1 MSPNDPLYQG
11 KVPSAYPLH
20 GQQQVCVIKPKF
32 QLSWRCS
39 FSVGRSRCCIRLTA
53 LFAQAAAGM
62 SEDQFDVVVV
72 GAGLSGLSAARRLQ
86 KKNPQLRVLVL
97 EARGASQ
104 EKK

>member
-1 MSPNDPLYQG
+1 MRNKVELSTLLALQG
-11 KVPSAYPLH
+11 
-20 GQQQVCVIKPKF
+20 
-32 QLSWRCS
+32 
-39 FSVGRSRCCIRLTA
+39 SRGVVFACATDLTA

-86 KKNPQLRVLVL
+86 KRNPQLSVLVL

-104 EKK
+104 EKNDFYLRYPY